1 MDLMA
6 RPITH
11 ICKNDKTAESNVIP
25 TIMLQESFFLFSNN
39 QNQNFQLLNEQ
50 KDNEANLL

>member
-1 MDLMA
+1 MDLMV

-11 ICKNDKTAESNVIP
+11 ICKNDKTAESNVIT